1 MAKNKQSGLSI
12 IEIPIALFIVG
23 VTLLIYAASSNS
35 AVLNKEARYQEL
47 ANRIA
52 SSEMEDLR
60 NGGYTNVP
68 ASGSFSNSLL
78 SQLPS
83 NSTVLTVSD
92 YNADTK
98 QVVVKVSWLS
108 ANGTTHNIS
117 LTTLITK
124 SGL

>member
-60 NGGYTNVP
+60 NDGYTNVP

-83 NSTVLTVSD
+83 NSAVLTVSD